1 VVEPVWVRWVFTTV
15 LAGITVTCLIRL
27 VVNGRRGSA
36 PAVPG
41 RHDDIAQAIMGVSMI
56 AMVLSW
62 TTYLPTP
69 LWVML
74 FGAQAVGFG
83 ALLLSRPAAET
94 GPTNE
99 NWDYTHH
106 VVASVAMV
114 YMIVTIGNRVTQSI
128 PAMAGMPGMTA
139 AAMPTMSTS
148 LSPLAWAF
156 GVYFLFYAGWS
167 LLRAVGIQG
176 GVPVAAGAGGTPSVL
191 TRPIL
196 VEGCRALMGGSMAYL
211 LLAS

>member
-1 VVEPVWVRWVFTTV
+1 VFTTV
-15 LAGITVTCLIRL
+15 LAGISVTCLVRL
-27 VVNGRRGSA
+27 VITCRRGHA
-36 PAVPG
+36 PGVPS
-41 RHDDIAQAIMGVSMI
+41 RHDDIAQVIMGVSMI

-94 GPTNE
+94 GPSHE

-106 VVASVAMV
+106 VVASIAMV
-114 YMIVTIGNRVTQSI
+114 YMIVAIGNRATQTM
-128 PAMAGMPGMTA
+128 PAMPGMSI

-156 GVYFLFYAGWS
+156 GVYFLIYAGWS
-167 LLRAVGIQG
+167 VLRAVGVQG
-176 GVPVAAGAGGTPSVL
+176 AMAVAAGAGGIPSVL
-191 TRPIL
+191 TRPVL

>member
-15 LAGITVTCLIRL
+15 LTGITVTCLIRL
-27 VVNGRRGSA
+27 VIHGRRGH
-36 PAVPG
+36 VPG
-41 RHDDIAQAIMGVSMI
+41 VPTRHDDIAQVIMGVSMI

-83 ALLLSRPAAET
+83 ALLLSRPAAQT
-94 GPTNE
+94 GPNNE

-114 YMIVTIGNRVTQSI
+114 YMIVAISNRAVANM
-128 PAMAGMPGMTA
+128 PAMPGMPGMTMAPTPA
-139 AAMPTMSTS
+139 AGPV

-156 GVYFLFYAGWS
+156 GVYFLIYTGWS
-167 LLRAVGIQG
+167 VLRAAGIQG
-176 GVPVAAGAGGTPSVL
+176 AVPVAASAGGIPSVL
-191 TRPIL
+191 TRPVL